1 MTWAGPGNEASFRG
15 LRDYFVGKTPKCG
28 QFSATKRKA
37 GGGGGG
43 GGGVSKRGSVLQ
55 YNVQNIT
62 LPDVILILQI
72 QRMQYNTQKCLESY

>member
-1 MTWAGPGNEASFRG
+1 M
-15 LRDYFVGKTPKCG
+15 GKTPKCG

-37 GGGGGG
+37 GGGFKEG
-43 GGGVSKRGSVLQ
+43 KRLHMQ

-72 QRMQYNTQKCLESY
+72 RRMQYNTQKCLESY